1 MHVHVC
7 IHNYCFALTVTSI
20 MRCIIM
26 AGQNS
31 CDILDTWYMY
41 SLSLV
46 ERTCTYNAD
55 ITRMC
60 SYNKS
65 QHLLYVVAV
74 CDD

>member
-1 MHVHVC
+1 MYACACVHT
-7 IHNYCFALTVTSI
+7 YCFALTVTSI
-20 MRCIIM
+20 ICHAIM

-31 CDILDTWYMY
+31 CDILDTWNMY